1 MLSYALAIAVAISSL
16 ILFSTAFLMS
26 KIHRKDDFLWGA
38 VGLFYALVLWY
49 CARNITGTVLL
60 GQAAASVLVVSY
72 SWQIIKLRR
81 AMQRGLG
88 GSHQERLHQEGIINP
103 TQAAET
109 SSFSVVRS
117 INNLW
122 QRKKPQVQSPA
133 TPMTKAPIPKV
144 TEENIAIPE
153 TPGEI
158 SEQTEQTNKVTTVAK
173 DSNIL
178 NPKPLE
184 KAEEKLTS
192 KATSKISEKISDAQD
207 NADDHDDQVSES
219 VATEP
224 LTLPNKLPEAAQV
237 DETKISQD
245 NTKSEAAQEAP
256 DNILAASIPAA
267 KKTEDLSETISQEI
281 QDKTSVKEANSDP
294 EKVPEETAKSPKP
307 KSALD
312 SLETVEVAEVLEAES
327 DRLSNN
333 RESDRFNIIEVTTTE
348 VNVTKK
354 VIKPDQ
360 NQDNDADFEDII

>member
-81 AMQRGLG
+81 V
-88 GSHQERLHQEGIINP
+88 IINP
-103 TQAAET
+103 TQATET
-109 SSFSVVRS
+109 NSFSLVRS

-122 QRKKPQVQSPA
+122 QRKKPQGQSAA

-153 TPGEI
+153 TPAEI
-158 SEQTEQTNKVTTVAK
+158 AEQTNKVNRVTTVARDTNSK
-173 DSNIL
+173 DVNVSDVQD
-178 NPKPLE
+178 
-184 KAEEKLTS
+184 KA
-192 KATSKISEKISDAQD
+192 D
-207 NADDHDDQVSES
+207 NYENQVSQPS
-219 VATEP
+219 ALEP
-224 LTLPNKLPEAAQV
+224 LPLPNKLPEISQV
-237 DETKISQD
+237 DKIKISQAYG
-245 NTKSEAAQEAP
+245 KSEAEQETP
-256 DNILAASIPAA
+256 ENIPAA
-267 KKTEDLSETISQEI
+267 RKTEDFPETISQEI
-281 QDKTSVKEANSDP
+281 LDKTSEKEGNPNP
-294 EKVPEETAKSPKP
+294 EKVTEETAKSPNP

-327 DRLSNN
+327 DRPSNDI
-333 RESDRFNIIEVTTTE
+333 ESDRFNIIEVTTTE
-348 VNVTKK
+348 VSVTKK
-354 VIKPDQ
+354 IIKPDQ
-360 NQDNDADFEDII
+360 NQDHDADLEDFT

>member
-16 ILFSTAFLMS
+16 ILLSTAFLMS
-26 KIHRKDDFLWGA
+26 KIHRQDDFLWGA

-81 AMQRGLG
+81 AI
-88 GSHQERLHQEGIINP
+88 SNP

-109 SSFSVVRS
+109 TSFSVVQS

-122 QRKKPQVQSPA
+122 QRKKPQVQSAP
-133 TPMTKAPIPKV
+133 TPMTKEPISKV

-153 TPGEI
+153 TPAEI
-158 SEQTEQTNKVTTVAK
+158 SEQTVKQTERNNQTN
-173 DSNIL
+173 
-178 NPKPLE
+178 
-184 KAEEKLTS
+184 
-192 KATSKISEKISDAQD
+192 SEDVNVSDVQD
-207 NADDHDDQVSES
+207 NADDHKNQVSKP

-224 LTLPNKLPEAAQV
+224 LPLPNKLPEVPQV

-245 NTKSEAAQEAP
+245 NTKSEAEQEAP
-256 DNILAASIPAA
+256 DNIPAVNIPVPS
-267 KKTEDLSETISQEI
+267 KTEDLSETISQEI
-281 QDKTSVKEANSDP
+281 LDKTSEKEINPSS
-294 EKVPEETAKSPKP
+294 EKVPEEIAKSPKP

-348 VNVTKK
+348 VKVTKE
-354 VIKPDQ
+354 VIKPEQ
-360 NQDNDADFEDII
+360 NQDSDADLEDFT

>member
-81 AMQRGLG
+81 V
-88 GSHQERLHQEGIINP
+88 IINP
-103 TQAAET
+103 TQSAET
-109 SSFSVVRS
+109 NSFSLVRS

-122 QRKKPQVQSPA
+122 QRKKPQVQSAA

-153 TPGEI
+153 TPAKI
-158 SEQTEQTNKVTTVAK
+158 SEQPVEQTNKVERAG
-173 DSNIL
+173 
-178 NPKPLE
+178 
-184 KAEEKLTS
+184 EKLTS
-192 KATSKISEKISDAQD
+192 KAISEISDVQD
-207 NADDHDDQVSES
+207 NADDHENQVSKP

-224 LTLPNKLPEAAQV
+224 LPLPNKIPEVPQV

-245 NTKSEAAQEAP
+245 HAKSEAGQETSE
-256 DNILAASIPAA
+256 NISTARE
-267 KKTEDLSETISQEI
+267 TEDLSETISQEI
-281 QDKTSVKEANSDP
+281 QDETSTKESDPNP
-294 EKVPEETAKSPKP
+294 EKVPGETAQPPQP

-327 DRLSNN
+327 DRLSND
-333 RESDRFNIIEVTTTE
+333 RESDCFNIIEVTTTE
-348 VNVTKK
+348 VSVTKK

-360 NQDNDADFEDII
+360 NQDNDADLEDFI

>member
-88 GSHQERLHQEGIINP
+88 GSHQERLHQEAIANP

-109 SSFSVVRS
+109 SSFSVVGS
-117 INNLW
+117 IKNLW
-122 QRKKPQVQSPA
+122 QRKKPQVQPA
-133 TPMTKAPIPKV
+133 AKPMTKAPTPKV

-153 TPGEI
+153 TPAEI
-158 SEQTEQTNKVTTVAK
+158 AEQTEQTNKVTAVAR
-173 DSNIL
+173 DVN
-178 NPKPLE
+178 
-184 KAEEKLTS
+184 TS
-192 KATSKISEKISDAQD
+192 DVQE
-207 NADDHDDQVSES
+207 NVEDHDNQVSKPI
-219 VATEP
+219 ATEP
-224 LTLPNKLPEAAQV
+224 LPLPNKLPEVPQV
-237 DETKISQD
+237 DQTKIPQD
-245 NTKSEAAQEAP
+245 HTKSEAEP
-256 DNILAASIPAA
+256 ETPENIPAA
-267 KKTEDLSETISQEI
+267 RKTEDLSETISQEI
-281 QDKTSVKEANSDP
+281 QDETSAKESDLNP
-294 EKVPEETAKSPKP
+294 EKVPEETAKPPQP

-327 DRLSNN
+327 DRLSND

-348 VNVTKK
+348 VSVTKK
-354 VIKPDQ
+354 LIKPDQ
-360 NQDNDADFEDII
+360 NQDNDADLEDFI